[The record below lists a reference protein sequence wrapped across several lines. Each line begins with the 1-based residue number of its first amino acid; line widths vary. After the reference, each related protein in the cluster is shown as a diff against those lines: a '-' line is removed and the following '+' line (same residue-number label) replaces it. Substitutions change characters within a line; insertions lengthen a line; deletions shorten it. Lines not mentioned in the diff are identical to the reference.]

1 MEINLIFASVLGAVA
16 LALLAG
22 GYVRRPSRG
31 PWWLSAIAFGSAA
44 VSGYYDAFWPLVCF
58 TIIGLWAFVGG
69 LKVVDGNWRMRFGL
83 VMSIVALAVVSFLP
97 SLESIT
103 GGLIPCPA
111 YIKEHVKFRLVAGLD
126 LRGGL
131 RLVYSVDVNEA
142 LKDRRDRH
150 YEDMQVALAKL
161 LELHSG
167 DERPSEEVYAKLRER
182 VTLERP
188 TGDAQT
194 IKLTVQNPADQ
205 AKIDTPFLQQFASE
219 LTFAR
224 SADQKTYTF
233 RLRSTVESQIR
244 ESAVGQAKEI
254 ISRRVDDLGLREAA
268 VSTREEDVIVEVPGQ
283 DEATFKEI
291 RDIIGQT
298 ARLEFKLL
306 DDEADFFG
314 PLRQSASRTSLPEGI
329 SFRQETVSI
338 GQDEEGDVRRK
349 TVTYAVIT
357 KREQETSK
365 EALERFKAWTSTL
378 TLPPDRELGYE
389 IVYDVDPVT
398 QKETETGWRT
408 YLLKSRAEI
417 TGDMIRDAIAQ
428 PDQSPNSLGGWYVA
442 IRFTDAGGSIFER
455 ITGANV
461 KRRFAIILD
470 GRVESAPV
478 IQTRIAGGNASITL
492 GSSDPETQLRD
503 ARKLEL
509 VLRSGALPAPITPSN
524 EQHIGPSLG
533 QDSIQQGVRGAL
545 VSGVLVLAFMLL
557 YYRRAGVIANI
568 AVLLN
573 VFLLLSILAS
583 FGASMTLPGIAGL
596 ALTIGMSVDSNVLIN
611 ERIREELRAGK
622 SPRAAVDLGY
632 SKALSGIVDGQL
644 TTLISAIVLAQ
655 FGTGPIKGFA
665 VTLMVGVACSI
676 FTGVAVTRVMFD
688 VWVRGLGRTAKLDV
702 G

>member
-1 MEINLIFASVLGAVA
+1 VEPNIIISSTLGAIA
-16 LALLAG
+16 LALVIG
-22 GYVRRPSRG
+22 GYLRRQSRI
-31 PWWLSAIAFGSAA
+31 PWWLSAGAFACAA
-44 VSGYYDAFWPLVCF
+44 AGGYYDSFWTLTCF
-58 TIIGLWAFVGG
+58 AIVGVWAFVAG
-69 LKVVDGNWRMRFGL
+69 LKVVDSNWRMRFG
-83 VMSIVALAVVSFLP
+83 IVFSVTALAAVSLWP
-97 SLESIT
+97 SLESMT
-103 GGLIPCPA
+103 GGIVRCPA
-111 YIKEHVKFRLVAGLD
+111 YVRDHVKFRLVAGLD

-131 RLVYSVDVNEA
+131 RLVYNVDVNEA

-150 YEDMQVALAKL
+150 YEDMQVSLSKL
-161 LELHSG
+161 FELHSG

-188 TGDAQT
+188 AGDARA
-194 IKLTVQNPADQ
+194 IKLTLKNPADQ
-205 AKIDTPFLQQFASE
+205 SKIDTQFLQSFASE
-219 LTFAR
+219 LTFSQ
-224 SADQKTYTF
+224 SADQMSYLF
-233 RLRSTVESQIR
+233 RLRSGVETQIR

-254 ISRRVDDLGLREAA
+254 ILRRVDDLGLREAA

-283 DEATFKEI
+283 DEAAFKDI

-306 DDEADFFG
+306 DDDNDFFG
-314 PLRQSASRTSLPEGI
+314 PLRLSADKTSLPEGI
-329 SFRQETVSI
+329 GFRQETTTV
-338 GQDEEGDVRRK
+338 GQDPEGDARRK
-349 TVTYAVIT
+349 TITYAVIT
-357 KREQETSK
+357 KREKETSK

-378 TLPPDRELGYE
+378 TPPPDREFGYQVE
-389 IVYDVDPVT
+389 YDVDPVT
-398 QKETETGWRT
+398 QKSTESGWRT
-408 YLLKSRAEI
+408 YLLKTRAEI

-428 PDQSPNSLGGWYVA
+428 PETGASSLGGWHVA
-442 IRFTDAGGSIFER
+442 LRFTDAGGTIFER
-455 ITGANV
+455 ITGANI

-470 GRVESAPV
+470 GRIESAPV
-478 IQTRIAGGNASITL
+478 IQTRIGGGNASISM
-492 GSSDPETQLRD
+492 GSADPETQLRD

-533 QDSIQQGVRGAL
+533 ADSIQQGVRGAL
-545 VSGVLVLAFMLL
+545 VGGIVVLAFMLL
-557 YYRRAGVIANI
+557 YYRRAGMIANI

-573 VFLLLSILAS
+573 VFLLLAILAS

-611 ERIREELRAGK
+611 ERIREELRGGK

-632 SKALSGIVDGQL
+632 SKALNGIVDGQL

-676 FTGVAVTRVMFD
+676 FTGVMVTRLMFD
-688 VWVRGLGRTAKLDV
+688 VWVRGLGRNAKLDV